1 MATEAAVKPEV
12 DLAPAEKMI
21 VQYEHESE
29 QVIGLLQDVQEHYGY
44 LPPPVLDLIADRLKL
59 PRTQLYGLATFYRAF
74 TLQPQGEHK
83 ICVCTGTACHVR
95 GAVAVLDR
103 IRSDLGI
110 EPGGTTKDRLFS
122 LYTVNCLG
130 ACALGPLVTVDG
142 NYEGHMTVT
151 KTRKLLRRHGFK
163 KEDEGDAS
171 ESE

>member
-1 MATEAAVKPEV
+1 MATEAALEPAV
-12 DLAPAEKMI
+12 DLAPAERI
-21 VQYEHESE
+21 IAQYENESE

-44 LPPPVLDLIADRLKL
+44 LPHPVLDLIADRLKL

-74 TLQPQGEHK
+74 ALEPQGKHR

-103 IRSDLGI
+103 LRSDLGI
-110 EPGGTTKDRLFS
+110 EPGTTTKDRLFS

-142 NYEGHMTVT
+142 NYEGHMTAT
-151 KTRKLLRRHGFK
+151 KTRKLLRRHGLK
-163 KEDEGDAS
+163 KEDQGDAS